1 MEPLQID
8 DVIRAVDGLLVS
20 GNPKG
25 EVTGVAIDSRAVEPG
40 QLFFAFQGSR
50 VDGHGF
56 IGEALQRGAIG
67 AVISKPVLVATDRP
81 LIRVRDTCRALQ
93 DLARYYRNLF
103 RVPVVAVTGS
113 VGKTTTKDL
122 IAGVLSRRFSVLKT
136 RGNYNNE
143 IGLPL
148 TLLQLTRR
156 HEVAVLE
163 MAMRGR
169 GEIAALCR
177 IGSPQVGVITC
188 IGRTH
193 LERLGSQEAIARA
206 KGELLDALPPEGC
219 AVLNAGDPWQIRLR
233 ERVKSRVLY
242 YGESEN
248 CDVRAL
254 EVRLLG
260 LEGATFML
268 RTPLGDA
275 PCHLPFPG
283 RHNVL
288 NALAAAAVGH
298 WFGLTPQEI
307 AAGLASASMTGM
319 RLEVKKGIRGSRIID
334 DSYNASPDSVKAALR
349 LLAQVPDKTRA
360 VAVLGDMYELGTET
374 VPGHREVGKAA
385 AELKIDCLC
394 TVGELAREIA
404 FGACSAG
411 MSPDLI
417 HVFENRS
424 QALEFLKSYL
434 EEGDLVLIK
443 GSRGIKMEEVSSALT
458 EQVSHDECDR

>member
-1 MEPLQID
+1 MEPVQID
-8 DVIRAVDGLLVS
+8 DVIRAVDGSLVS

-50 VDGHGF
+50 VDGHNF
-56 IGEALQRGAIG
+56 IGEALCRGAMG
-67 AVISKPVLVATDRP
+67 AVISKQVLLETERP
-81 LIRVRDTCRALQ
+81 LIRVQNTYKALQ
-93 DLARYYRNLF
+93 DLARFYRNLF

-113 VGKTTTKDL
+113 TGKTTTKDL
-122 IAGVLSRRFSVLKT
+122 IAGVLGSRFSVLKT

-156 HEVAVLE
+156 HEAVVLE

-169 GEIAALCR
+169 GEITALCR
-177 IGSPQVGVITC
+177 ISSPLVGVITN

-193 LERLGSQEAIARA
+193 LERLGSQAAIAEA
-206 KGELLDALPPEGC
+206 KGELMDALPPEGC
-219 AVLNAGDPWQIRLR
+219 AVLNAGDPWQLKLVGK
-233 ERVKSRVLY
+233 VKSSVLY

-254 EVRLLG
+254 DIRLLG
-260 LEGATFML
+260 LEGATFLL
-268 RTPLGDA
+268 RTPRGEA
-275 PCHLPFPG
+275 RCHLPFPG

-307 AAGLASASMTGM
+307 VAGLASASMTGM
-319 RLEVKKGIRGSRIID
+319 RLEVKQGIRGSRIID
-334 DSYNASPDSVKAALR
+334 DSYNASPDSVNAALR

-374 VPGHREVGKAA
+374 VPGHREVGKTA
-385 AELKIDCLC
+385 AELRIDCLC
-394 TVGELAREIA
+394 TVGELARDIA

-411 MSPDLI
+411 MSPELI
-417 HVFENRS
+417 HVFENKS
-424 QALEFLKSYL
+424 QALEFLISYL

-443 GSRGIKMEEVSSALT
+443 GSRGIKMDEITSALS
-458 EQVSHDECDR
+458 E